1 MAEITPIKKVA
12 VIGAGVMGAGIAAH
26 VANSGTPVVLLD
38 IVPPGLADGG
48 DRSAIAKGA
57 VDKLLKADPA
67 AFMSKAAAKLVTA
80 GNIEDD
86 LALLAECD
94 WIVEAVVERLDV
106 KQALY
111 AKIDAVR
118 KPGSAVSSN
127 TSTIPLDKLVG
138 GLSDAFAA
146 DFLVTH
152 FFNPPR
158 YMRLLEVVAGEKTRP
173 AAVASVS
180 RFADV
185 SLGKSVVA
193 CKDRPGFIANRLGVT
208 WLQAA
213 VVEAFD
219 MGVTVEDA
227 DAIIGR
233 PFGIPKTGV
242 FALLDLV
249 GLDLMPHVNASLAG
263 ALPKEDM
270 FHDLYRPAPLIEK
283 MIRDG
288 YTGRK
293 GKGGFYRVN
302 REKNKAKEAIDLS
315 TGEYR
320 AQKKASVSAIGAAG
334 RSLTKLFDHD
344 SVHGRYAFAVM
355 GRTLAYAALLVGDA
369 ADEIDSIDE
378 AMRLGYNWKKGPF
391 ELIDDIG
398 VEWFVARLEKAG
410 LPVAPILRTAAGRS
424 FYRIEDG
431 RRQALGLDG
440 AYRDVVRPD
449 GVLMLADVKL
459 TSKPILK
466 NGSAALWDIGDG
478 VVCFEFTSKM
488 NSLDPRHH
496 RPAAE
501 VDRRGEEVLQG
512 DGRLQRGLAVLGRRQ
527 SRPRPVRR
535 QHRGV
540 DGDRQPD
547 RLGTGDLQ
555 GAALCAVPGGRGALG
570 HGARRRLRD
579 LAALLGDPGPCRDL
593 HGSGRGRRRPAAR
606 LGRLQG
612 TVAPVGRQRPSA
624 QGADAGDRQSL
635 RDDLHRPGRQVGGGS
650 PGDDVPGPRRRHHHE
665 PLPPARR
672 RQGQGAGTGRGLCPA
687 GSADLRAPRSVGPLR
702 PQHGGGE
709 LRPAR
714 QGDAARRGGLRRGR
728 RRAVGRRRRRDQTDH
743 RGRPLPTRTR
753 GLHAPRPQPRF
764 LSPVS
769 STCSRPASRCATE
782 ERPMPSYKAPL
793 RDMRFCLYE
802 LMNGDDLTALP
813 GYEDFGR
820 DLVDPVL
827 EEAAKLCE
835 EVLFPLNRSGDE
847 EGCTIENGVVR
858 TPKGFKEAYTL
869 FREGGWT
876 SIACDPA
883 FGGQGLPAA
892 VNTLVEEMICSSNLS
907 FGMYPG
913 LSHGAYVSLISH
925 GSEGLKEK
933 YLPKLVDGT
942 WSGTMCLTEPH
953 CGTDL
958 GMLRTA
964 ATPQDD
970 GSYAITGTKIFIS
983 AGEHDLTENILH
995 LVLAR
1000 IQGAPQGGEGHLAVP
1015 GAEVFRRRGRCD
1027 RRSQRRLL
1035 RRHRAQDGHQGL
1047 VDLRHELR

>member
-38 IVPPGLADGG
+38 IVPPGLAEGG

-57 VDKLLKADPA
+57 VEKLLKADPA
-67 AFMSKAAAKLVTA
+67 AFMSKAAAKLVTP

-86 LALLAECD
+86 LALLSECD

-219 MGVTVEDA
+219 KGLAIEDA

-283 MIRDG
+283 MIATG

-302 REKNKAKEAIDLS
+302 REKNKAKEAIDLA

-344 SVHGRYAFAVM
+344 SVHGAYAWAVM

-369 ADEIDSIDE
+369 ADEIEAIDE

-398 VEWFVARLEKAG
+398 VDWFIARLEKAG
-410 LPVAPILRTAAGRS
+410 LPVAPILKTAAGRS

-440 AYRDVVRPD
+440 AYRDIVRPD
-449 GVLMLADVKL
+449 GVIMLADIKL

-478 VVCFEFTSKM
+478 VACFEFTSKM
-488 NSLDPRHH
+488 NSLDPDTIALLQKSIATVKKSYKAMVVYNEGSQFSVGANLGLALFAANIAAWMEIDNLIGSGQATYKALRYAPFPVVGAPSGMALGGGCEILLHCSAIQAH
-496 RPAAE
+496 AETYVGLVEVGVGLLPGWGGCKEMLRRWTAHGRLPKGPMPVIAKVFEMISTAQVAKSAAE
-501 VDRRGEEVLQG
+501 AKEMMILAPG
-512 DGRLQRGLAVLGRRQ
+512 DGITMNRYRLLADAKAKALAL
-527 SRPRPVRR
+527 
-535 QHRGV
+535 V
-540 DGDRQPD
+540 DGYAPPEAPTFV
-547 RLGTGDLQ
+547 L
-555 GAALCAVPGGRGALG
+555 
-570 HGARRRLRD
+570 
-579 LAALLGDPGPCRDL
+579 PGPSAR
-593 HGSGRGRRRPAAR
+593 SGLNMAVASFAR
-606 LGRLQG
+606 LGKA
-612 TVAPVGRQRPSA
+612 TPHDVVVSDEVAGVLSGGDADVTKPVSE
-624 QGADAGDRQSL
+624 
-635 RDDLHRPGRQVGGGS
+635 DDLYRLEREAFMRLVRNPGS
-650 PGDDVPGPRRRHHHE
+650 
-665 PLPPARR
+665 LARVEHMLE
-672 RQGQGAGTGRGLCPA
+672 TGK
-687 GSADLRAPRSVGPLR
+687 PLR
-702 PQHGGGE
+702 
-709 LRPAR
+709 
-714 QGDAARRGGLRRGR
+714 
-728 RRAVGRRRRRDQTDH
+728 
-743 RGRPLPTRTR
+743 
-753 GLHAPRPQPRF
+753 
-764 LSPVS
+764 
-769 STCSRPASRCATE
+769 
-782 ERPMPSYKAPL
+782 
-793 RDMRFCLYE
+793 
-802 LMNGDDLTALP
+802 N
-813 GYEDFGR
+813 
-820 DLVDPVL
+820 
-827 EEAAKLCE
+827 
-835 EVLFPLNRSGDE
+835 
-847 EGCTIENGVVR
+847 
-858 TPKGFKEAYTL
+858 
-869 FREGGWT
+869 
-876 SIACDPA
+876 
-883 FGGQGLPAA
+883 
-892 VNTLVEEMICSSNLS
+892 
-907 FGMYPG
+907 
-913 LSHGAYVSLISH
+913 
-925 GSEGLKEK
+925 
-933 YLPKLVDGT
+933 
-942 WSGTMCLTEPH
+942 
-953 CGTDL
+953 
-958 GMLRTA
+958 
-964 ATPQDD
+964 
-970 GSYAITGTKIFIS
+970 
-983 AGEHDLTENILH
+983 
-995 LVLAR
+995 
-1000 IQGAPQGGEGHLAVP
+1000 
-1015 GAEVFRRRGRCD
+1015 
-1027 RRSQRRLL
+1027 
-1035 RRHRAQDGHQGL
+1035 
-1047 VDLRHELR
+1047 